1 MLAQGDQGS
10 RVRGPIA
17 SLSSL
22 VGASPAKS
30 RQLLPQL
37 SVPSVTGLSLSPVLE
52 VVCCRESTRTRW
64 GGRPSLLG
72 RWNTKW
78 GITCLARGRAQGD
91 SIAPDATSGRPG
103 SGAPSRVPEK
113 NKSSARRRAPNAAES
128 PGGAAPSPRPGAGC
142 CAVLRPPRARA
153 FARHLLSCHAA
164 TPRAGNS
171 RSNRL
176 RVSGSRSN
184 QYVGSPSGAGAEP
197 RSGRARG
204 VS

>member
-1 MLAQGDQGS
+1 MLSQGDQGS

-78 GITCLARGRAQGD
+78 GHLVSLEPGAGRTATHAR
-91 SIAPDATSGRPG
+91 P
-103 SGAPSRVPEK
+103 
-113 NKSSARRRAPNAAES
+113 ES
-128 PGGAAPSPRPGAGC
+128 PGLRWRAATAVVVAAPVEPVPEGPQRLERFQNMFPCCSGPGGRPKG
-142 CAVLRPPRARA
+142 V
-153 FARHLLSCHAA
+153 AA
-164 TPRAGNS
+164 
-171 RSNRL
+171 
-176 RVSGSRSN
+176 
-184 QYVGSPSGAGAEP
+184 GSPAGSTESELLPPAGTGGA
-197 RSGRARG
+197 RRGR
-204 VS
+204 

>member
-1 MLAQGDQGS
+1 MLAQGDQRS
-10 RVRGPIA
+10 RVCGPIA

-37 SVPSVTGLSLSPVLE
+37 SVPKCHRTLSQSSSRSRLLSREHPDKMGWEAKLAWPVE
-52 VVCCRESTRTRW
+52 HKV
-64 GGRPSLLG
+64 GF
-72 RWNTKW
+72 
-78 GITCLARGRAQGD
+78 TCLARGRARGD
-91 SIAPDATSGRPG
+91 RSPPMPRPANPGAVHRPG
-103 SGAPSRVPEK
+103 VPRRTILSAEPSSERQSFPSVPRQVPGRARGAVQ
-113 NKSSARRRAPNAAES
+113 
-128 PGGAAPSPRPGAGC
+128 C
-142 CAVLRPPRARA
+142 CVAPRARA
-153 FARHLLSCHAA
+153 FARHSLGCRAA

-197 RSGRARG
+197 RSGRAQG

>member
-91 SIAPDATSGRPG
+91 PIAPDATPGQPG

-113 NKSSARRRAPNAAES
+113 NKSLARRRAPNVGASHWRRTRSPAGRGVLCIAALSLSPRTRLCTSCPRTPRRAPRVGARS
-128 PGGAAPSPRPGAGC
+128 PGRRS
-142 CAVLRPPRARA
+142 
-153 FARHLLSCHAA
+153 LSQ
-164 TPRAGNS
+164 R
-171 RSNRL
+171 
-176 RVSGSRSN
+176 
-184 QYVGSPSGAGAEP
+184 GAEP
-197 RSGRARG
+197 RSG
-204 VS
+204 